1 MRSGRLNRTLTLSEC
16 EWLDGPLREDTVV
29 FEYTGHTYGCISTPG
44 IAITLE
50 SGKTPFI
57 QVPPS
62 AIDWD

>member
-1 MRSGRLNRTLTLSEC
+1 MRSGRLNRTLTLKEC

-29 FEYTGHTYGCISTPG
+29 YEYPGPTDGCITTPG

-50 SGKTPFI
+50 PSRLPFM

-62 AIDWD
+62 AIDWF